1 MVGNGVV
8 WFVWGRAILV
18 CSLIRVSRMH
28 PFCSLLLAVGL
39 VDVLFFDFSFVR
51 FVVAFLN
58 LFSVVA
64 IWFFL

>member
-1 MVGNGVV
+1 
-8 WFVWGRAILV
+8 
-18 CSLIRVSRMH
+18 MH